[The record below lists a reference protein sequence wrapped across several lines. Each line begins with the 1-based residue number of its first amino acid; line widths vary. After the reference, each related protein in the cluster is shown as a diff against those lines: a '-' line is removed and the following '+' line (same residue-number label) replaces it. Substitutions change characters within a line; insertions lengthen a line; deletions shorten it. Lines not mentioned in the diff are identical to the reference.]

1 MSKTVKIIIA
11 AVVLVLVAVGM
22 FIAYQQFKPKPE
34 EGVKNIEV
42 VVVHKDGSEKSFPV
56 ETDAEY
62 LAEVLIAENIV
73 EDNQGE
79 YGLYILVADGELADY
94 SVDEGWWAI
103 YEGDTL
109 STYGVSELPI
119 QDGGLYKVVYTIGWA
134 E

>member
-73 EDNQGE
+73 EDNQTE

-94 SVDEGWWAI
+94 AADEGWWAI

-119 QDGGLYKVVYTIGWA
+119 RDGGLYKVVYTIGW
-134 E
+134 